1 MRAAREPDPGPD
13 FSYLFSPFRLPIELM
28 SARVLGMAMGT
39 AAEPLQVL
47 RAAIEGLDLAVH
59 GNAIAEARELI
70 DRLEARVAVAE
81 AAYVKSGRVEV
92 DGYPN
97 MAAFLR
103 DRTA

>member
-1 MRAAREPDPGPD
+1 M
-13 FSYLFSPFRLPIELM
+13 LF
-28 SARVLGMAMGT
+28 AMAMGT

-59 GNAIAEARELI
+59 GDAIAEARELI

-81 AAYVKSGRVEV
+81 AAYVTSGQVEV

-103 DRTA
+103 DRAGMTLPESRKVAKRATRLGAWPEAGAAW